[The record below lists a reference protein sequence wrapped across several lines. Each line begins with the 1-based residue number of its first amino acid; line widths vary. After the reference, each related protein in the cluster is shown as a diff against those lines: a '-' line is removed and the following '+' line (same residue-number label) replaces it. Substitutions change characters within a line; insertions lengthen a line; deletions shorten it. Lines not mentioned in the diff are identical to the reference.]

1 MNERLNKYISSSGL
15 CSRRDAD
22 KLISSGKVTINGITA
37 TLGTFIESGD
47 IVLVNGKNINP
58 KEEKIV
64 LAFYKPIGITCTE
77 KDRHAKKI
85 IKDIL
90 HYPVRLTYAGRL
102 DKDSEGLLL
111 MTNDGTLIDKM
122 MRGSNAHEKEY
133 EVKVDKEIS
142 DDMIAKFAGG
152 IFLPELNITT
162 RPCQLQPLGK
172 YTFKVVLTQGVNK
185 QIRRM
190 CEMCGYQ
197 VKSIKRLRVVN
208 IELAN
213 LKPGEYRRVEG
224 EELLALYQSCGI
236 ELVL

>member
-1 MNERLNKYISSSGL
+1 MSERLNKYISSSGL

-22 KLISSGKVTINGITA
+22 KLISSGKVSINGVTA
-37 TLGTFIESGD
+37 TLGIFVEGGD
-47 IVLVNGKNINP
+47 IVLVNGKNISP
-58 KEEKIV
+58 EEEKIV
-64 LAFYKPIGITCTE
+64 LAFYKPVGVTCTE

-142 DDMIAKFAGG
+142 NDMIAKFARG
-152 IFLPELNITT
+152 IFLPELDITT
-162 RPCQLQPLGK
+162 RPCQLKPLGK
-172 YTFKVVLTQGVNK
+172 YTFRVVLTQGVNK

-197 VKSIKRLRVVN
+197 VKSIKRLRVIN
-208 IELAN
+208 IELAK

-236 ELVL
+236 